1 MKDVVILHAV
11 LPAALAAERAGW
23 LLARLP
29 YARRLEL
36 ERRDAAMQAASLL
49 ATELVLEA
57 VARLRGE
64 PPDVSRLRFP
74 QQRKPYLED
83 GSWFS
88 VSHSGRRVAVAASD
102 RCDVGIDVEDIG
114 GPTAPAELDRWT
126 AIEATLKATGCGLR
140 QARDVRLACDLSTG
154 EVSGQLVHLRRIRI
168 APDCVARLATRQPV
182 HAVTVEE
189 WRGAAAGG

>member
-1 MKDVVILHAV
+1 MSDVVVLHAV
-11 LPAALAAERAGW
+11 LTKALDAARAEW
-23 LLARLP
+23 LMARLP

-36 ERRDAAMQAASLL
+36 ERRDAAAQAASLL

-64 PPDVSRLRFP
+64 PPDISRLRFP

-88 VSHSGRRVAVAASD
+88 VSHSSKRVVVAASD
-102 RCDVGIDVEDIG
+102 RCDVGIDVEDTG
-114 GPTAPAELDRWT
+114 GPAGPAELDRWT
-126 AIEATLKATGCGLR
+126 AIEATLKAAGCGLR

-154 EVSGQLVHLRRIRI
+154 EVSGQLVHLRRIVI
-168 APDCVARLATRQPV
+168 APDCIARLATRQPV
-182 HAVTVEE
+182 HAVTVAE
-189 WRGAAAGG
+189 WGEAAAGG

>member
-1 MKDVVILHAV
+1 MSDVVVLHAV
-11 LPAALAAERAGW
+11 LPEALDAARAEW

-36 ERRDAAMQAASLL
+36 EQRDAAARTASLL
-49 ATELVLEA
+49 ATELVLAA

-64 PPDVSRLRFP
+64 PPDISRLRFP

-83 GSWFS
+83 GPCFS
-88 VSHSGRRVAVAASD
+88 VSHSGKRVVVAASD
-102 RCDVGIDVEDIG
+102 RCDVGIDVEDTG
-114 GPTAPAELDRWT
+114 GPTGPAELDRWT

-154 EVSGQLVHLRRIRI
+154 EVSGQLVHLRRIVI
-168 APDCVARLATRQPV
+168 APDCIARLATRQPV
-182 HAVTVEE
+182 HAVAVAE
-189 WRGAAAGG
+189 WGEAAAGG